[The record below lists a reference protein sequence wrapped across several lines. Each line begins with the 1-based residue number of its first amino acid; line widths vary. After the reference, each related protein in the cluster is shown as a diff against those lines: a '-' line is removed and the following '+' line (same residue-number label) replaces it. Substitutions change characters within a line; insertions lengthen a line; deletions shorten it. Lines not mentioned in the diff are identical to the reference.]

1 MRLLVLA
8 ATFSALGACATP
20 SERISDALVS
30 YGLAPAQAECVGDQ
44 LQRNLSLAQLQEL
57 ARLAR
62 TYREQDPNPAQLG
75 TDDLIRVAGQVRDIR
90 VPLEVGKAA
99 ANCGVVGSSR
109 LGLAGAFLKV

>member
-44 LQRNLSLAQLQEL
+44 LQRNLSLGQLQEL